1 MGYKVVVTPRSFGAT
16 SSRPLDML
24 REKGYEVVLNSQG
37 RPLKQEELLELAADA
52 DGLLVGIDEV
62 SRQVIEGSPN
72 LKAISK
78 YGVGVDNIDL
88 QAARERGIIVTNTP
102 GVNTEAVADLAV
114 ALMLC
119 AARQVVA
126 ADHSIRKGEWK
137 KFMGVSLFKKTVG
150 ILGTGQI
157 GRAVARRLKGFEAD
171 LLLYDIARDE
181 EFAAAIGGR
190 YAGLEEVLQEA
201 DFVSV
206 HLPLLPATRN
216 LIGEAELRL
225 MKAGAIIVNTARGG
239 IIDET
244 ALVKAIREKWIRGAA
259 LDTFSVE
266 PLANEELRKLPN
278 VVLTPHIGAYT
289 EEAVLMMGMQ
299 AARNLID
306 ALEGRR
312 PENIV
317 N

>member
-16 SSRPLDML
+16 STRPLDML
-24 REKGYEVVLNSQG
+24 REKGYEVVLNLKG

-62 SRQVIEGSPN
+62 SRQVIEGSPG
-72 LKAISK
+72 LKVISK

-119 AARQVVA
+119 AARQVAA
-126 ADHSIRKGEWK
+126 ADHSIKKGEWK

-150 ILGTGQI
+150 VLGTGQI
-157 GRAVARRLKGFEAD
+157 GRAVVRRLKGFEAE

-181 EFAAAIGGR
+181 NFAAAVGGR
-190 YAGLEEVLQEA
+190 YADLAEVLQEA

-216 LIGEAELRL
+216 LIGEAGLRL

-239 IIDET
+239 IIDED
-244 ALVKAIREKWIRGAA
+244 ALVKALREKWIRGAA

-299 AARNLID
+299 AAGNLID
-306 ALEGRR
+306 ALDGRR
-312 PENIV
+312 PESVV

>member
-1 MGYKVVVTPRSFGAT
+1 
-16 SSRPLDML
+16 ML

>member
-16 SSRPLDML
+16 STGPLDML
-24 REKGYEVVLNSQG
+24 REKGYEIVLNPQG

-62 SRQVIEGSPN
+62 SRQVIEGSPG
-72 LKAISK
+72 LKVISK

-102 GVNTEAVADLAV
+102 GVNTDAVADLAV

-119 AARQVVA
+119 AARQVAA

-137 KFMGVSLFKKTVG
+137 KFMGVSLFKKTIGV
-150 ILGTGQI
+150 LGTGQI
-157 GRAVARRLKGFEAD
+157 GRAVARRLKGFEAE
-171 LLLYDIARDE
+171 LLLYDIVRDE
-181 EFAAAIGGR
+181 DFAAAVGGR
-190 YAGLEEVLQEA
+190 YAGLAEVLQEA

-225 MKAGAIIVNTARGG
+225 MKAEAIIVNTARGG
-239 IIDET
+239 IIDED
-244 ALVKAIREKWIRGAA
+244 ALVKALREKWIRGAA

-289 EEAVLMMGMQ
+289 EEAILMMGMQ

-306 ALEGRR
+306 SLEGRR
-312 PENIV
+312 PESV
-317 N
+317 VS

>member
-37 RPLKQEELLELAADA
+37 RPLKQEELLKLAADA

-190 YAGLEEVLQEA
+190 YAGLEEILQEA

-225 MKAGAIIVNTARGG
+225 MKTGAVIVNTARGG

-244 ALVKAIREKWIRGAA
+244 ALVKALREKWIRGAA

>member
-16 SSRPLDML
+16 STRPLDML
-24 REKGYEVVLNSQG
+24 REKGYEVMLNSQG

-62 SRQVIEGSPN
+62 SRQVIEGAPN

-88 QAARERGIIVTNTP
+88 QAARERGIIVANTP
-102 GVNTEAVADLAV
+102 GVNTDAVADLAV

-119 AARQVVA
+119 AARQLAA
-126 ADHSIRKGEWK
+126 ADHSVRKGEWK

-157 GRAVARRLKGFEAD
+157 GRAVARRLKGFETK

-181 EFAAAIGGR
+181 EFAATVGGR
-190 YAGLEEVLQEA
+190 YAELTEVLQEA

-216 LIGEAELRL
+216 LIGEAELRR

-244 ALVKAIREKWIRGAA
+244 ALVKALREKWIRGAA

-306 ALEGRR
+306 ALEGRQ

>member
-16 SSRPLDML
+16 STRPLEML
-24 REKGYEVVLNSQG
+24 REKGYEVVLNLQG
-37 RPLKQEELLELAADA
+37 RPLKQEELLELAANA

-62 SRQVIEGSPN
+62 SRQVIEGSPG

-119 AARQVVA
+119 TARQVAA
-126 ADHSIRKGEWK
+126 ADYSIRKGEWK

-181 EFAAAIGGR
+181 EFAAAVGGR
-190 YAGLEEVLQEA
+190 YAALAEVLQEA
-201 DFVSV
+201 DFVTV
-206 HLPLLPATRN
+206 HLPLLPTTRN
-216 LIGEAELRL
+216 LIGKAELRL
-225 MKAGAIIVNTARGG
+225 MKASAIIVNTARGG
-239 IIDET
+239 IIEET
-244 ALVKAIREKWIRGAA
+244 ALVKALREKWIRGAA

-312 PENIV
+312 PESV
-317 N
+317 VS

>member
-1 MGYKVVVTPRSFGAT
+1 
-16 SSRPLDML
+16 ML
-24 REKGYEVVLNSQG
+24 REKGYEVMLNSQG

-62 SRQVIEGSPN
+62 SRQVIEGAPN

-88 QAARERGIIVTNTP
+88 QAARERGIIVANTP
-102 GVNTEAVADLAV
+102 GVNTDAVADLAV

-119 AARQVVA
+119 AARQLAA
-126 ADHSIRKGEWK
+126 ADHSVRKGEWK

-157 GRAVARRLKGFEAD
+157 GRAVARRLKGFETK

-181 EFAAAIGGR
+181 EFAATVGGR
-190 YAGLEEVLQEA
+190 YAELTEVLQEA

-216 LIGEAELRL
+216 LIGEAELRR

-244 ALVKAIREKWIRGAA
+244 ALVKALREKWIRGAA

-306 ALEGRR
+306 ALEGRQ

>member
-16 SSRPLDML
+16 STRPLDML
-24 REKGYEVVLNSQG
+24 REKGYKVVLNLQG
-37 RPLKQEELLELAADA
+37 RPFKQEELLELAADA

-62 SRQVIEGSPN
+62 SRQVIEGSPS
-72 LKAISK
+72 LKVISK
-78 YGVGVDNIDL
+78 YGVGIDNIDL

-119 AARQVVA
+119 AARQVAA
-126 ADHSIRKGEWK
+126 ADHSVRKGEWK
-137 KFMGVSLFKKTVG
+137 KFMGVSLFKKTIG

-157 GRAVARRLKGFEAD
+157 GRAVARRLKGFETK

-181 EFAAAIGGR
+181 EFAAAVGGR
-190 YAGLEEVLQEA
+190 YAGLAEVLQEA

-216 LIGEAELRL
+216 LIGEAELRR

-244 ALVKAIREKWIRGAA
+244 ALVKALREKWIRGAA

-289 EEAVLMMGMQ
+289 EEAVSMMGMQ

-312 PENIV
+312 PESAIN
-317 N
+317 